1 MPWHPPPRERSSVAS
16 PRGRVPSSS
25 PPSPCRPRPWHSIGR
40 TSTPQWCLPVAALA
54 TIGLAWLVGLS
65 TEQLA
70 ATSGAKTRAL
80 RNAAFGNIAELLLVL
95 IAVSKGLTDVAI
107 TSVAGS
113 VIRQRP
119 LRARRCVHV
128 RRTAPRRT
136 VLLAQVGGSQ
146 RDAAGG
152 RRAGHGHPHRLRSIL
167 RGRRRHRD
175 APLRGGG
182 RHLPVALWRLPLVVH
197 AFGGPAR

>member
-1 MPWHPPPRERSSVAS
+1 M
-16 PRGRVPSSS
+16 
-25 PPSPCRPRPWHSIGR
+25 
-40 TSTPQWCLPVAALA
+40 AALA

-113 VIRQRP
+113 VIGN
-119 LRARRCVHV
+119 
-128 RRTAPRRT
+128 
-136 VLLAQVGGSQ
+136 VLFVLGA
-146 RDAAGG
+146 
-152 RRAGHGHPHRLRSIL
+152 
-167 RGRRRHRD
+167 
-175 APLRGGG
+175 
-182 RHLPVALWRLPLVVH
+182 
-197 AFGGPAR
+197 